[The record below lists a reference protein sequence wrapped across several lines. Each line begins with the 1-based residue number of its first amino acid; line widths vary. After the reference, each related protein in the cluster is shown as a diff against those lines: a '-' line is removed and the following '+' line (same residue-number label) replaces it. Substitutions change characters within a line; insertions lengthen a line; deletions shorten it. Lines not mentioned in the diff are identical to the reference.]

1 MALDTVIDTLSAR
14 WTKSLLGLALSAL
27 GGFGVYTYTQI
38 TSWAEEV
45 KQTTSAHEKKD
56 QEQDIKLERL
66 VLLIESTSKS
76 VDKLAESLEKQGDKR
91 DERLRRMDRLLDVL
105 ERKGYNTPKK
115 ESE

>member
-1 MALDTVIDTLSAR
+1 MPLDAIIDSLSAR
-14 WTKSLLGLALSAL
+14 WTKSLLGVALSAL

-38 TSWAEEV
+38 TSWAEDV
-45 KQTTSAHEKKD
+45 KQSNAAHDRKD
-56 QEQDIKLERL
+56 QEQDLRLERL

-76 VDKLAESLEKQGDKR
+76 VDKMAESLEKQADKR

-105 ERKGYNTPKK
+105 ERKGYNGPKK